1 MQYTLTIATGNA
13 AMPDVTVTDHFTQNE
28 PAVEEYIGIT
38 DSSLSLSAETQPSET
53 ISGGDGTASQN
64 PGTIILSSQ
73 KTDTSPGS
81 FTWTIG
87 AMRANETRT
96 LTYQVKL
103 RRGYAGA
110 AGANNGVIKNTAT
123 PASGIHQR
131 SSVTSAFTPKAGATV
146 SKNTGTITINT
157 DTVTIPYTITVTAS
171 STNTWTLRNVK
182 ISDDFGAYRTNLTKD
197 QLKSVLLDNN
207 GSWSDFRIYSGT
219 DTSGNAVSAAER
231 ASEDSSSSD
240 PYYVVKPSNENL
252 GFNLYIGDLHTGESK
267 TITFNVKL
275 RKTVLDYIPAGTS
288 SSSSIQIGN
297 RAGAYSDDTNKTYG
311 NQTLGSGDTISTVS
325 TQQWDRKVQGSA
337 ITDAITQTAP
347 DFFYS
352 YSDNAWRKSTSGE
365 SITIPSLVKVNATL
379 VLH

>member
-146 SKNTGTITINT
+146 SKNTGTITIN
-157 DTVTIPYTITVTAS
+157 VTIH
-171 STNTWTLRNVK
+171 R
-182 ISDDFGAYRTNLTKD
+182 
-197 QLKSVLLDNN
+197 
-207 GSWSDFRIYSGT
+207 
-219 DTSGNAVSAAER
+219 
-231 ASEDSSSSD
+231 
-240 PYYVVKPSNENL
+240 
-252 GFNLYIGDLHTGESK
+252 
-267 TITFNVKL
+267 
-275 RKTVLDYIPAGTS
+275 
-288 SSSSIQIGN
+288 
-297 RAGAYSDDTNKTYG
+297 
-311 NQTLGSGDTISTVS
+311 
-325 TQQWDRKVQGSA
+325 
-337 ITDAITQTAP
+337 
-347 DFFYS
+347 
-352 YSDNAWRKSTSGE
+352 
-365 SITIPSLVKVNATL
+365 
-379 VLH
+379 